1 MQARLIMMGNLLC
14 LGQASIR
21 AVCDREWNL
30 YTQYIDENGSRRDE
44 QQWEMI
50 LDDLHHLDIETTSIE
65 ISTHFTD
72 VVETILLGCKEVV
85 SRDIHDQFAE
95 IIVKRVK
102 EIIELDSDVINTQF
116 NQVINLFRSTE
127 DSQRDRETSVV
138 FVMAIR
144 LMTAKRQEAR
154 EEDTSPP
161 APTIKWESCFRIRL
175 HSRLINRPVSRRAQT
190 PRRCTL
196 NHFSWSLPATIGHQT
211 VARLDPT

>member
-1 MQARLIMMGNLLC
+1 MQARLITMGNLLC

-21 AVCDREWNL
+21 AVCDSEWNL

-85 SRDIHDQFAE
+85 SRDIHDQFVE

-161 APTIKWESCFRIRL
+161 AGGDYSTERNGTER
-175 HSRLINRPVSRRAQT
+175 N
-190 PRRCTL
+190 
-196 NHFSWSLPATIGHQT
+196 GMM
-211 VARLDPT
+211 D